1 MSLGESRSFGF
12 FAWTWAEP
20 LFIVEVRFPFG
31 SDCIPMTSAALCL
44 SLALQLPVAPDPLA
58 LDPDSLLALHQ
69 ALQSFGDFQQPYSA
83 PMDVNDPDAG
93 VTDATVEVSAGC
105 LQGGPQVIILD
116 ADIDEAPERYL
127 VLDKAWHDLPAG
139 TLLLVSGSSVTVI
152 PTHEDSPEL
161 ARAETLLAF
170 LDYLPISTDW
180 NALAVPNTALSVTEL
195 NPDEFLQGF
204 IPSSKV
210 EAVSEA
216 TLAIW
221 EGVLPNL
228 LLELWRRDEL
238 ARYRDDRLALVDP
251 HLYAEIAT
259 AFLQGNP
266 MEGADT
272 FHVYAVTAF
281 GQILLCGENTS
292 AQISIDPH
300 GGHVSTESDLP
311 DPADAVERNWKLAFL
326 LEALDGPYLDVT
338 DDDEQPLHAHA
349 RDRLG
354 PLAPNEIYSFSPAV
368 SEGGWNAAHL
378 VKADRLAE
386 LEALAGITPRKP
398 PTQPDGDNR

>member
-1 MSLGESRSFGF
+1 MSLGEPRSFGF
-12 FAWTWAEP
+12 IAWTWAEP
-20 LFIVEVRFPFG
+20 LFIVQVRFPFG
-31 SDCIPMTSAALCL
+31 SDCIPMTSTALCL
-44 SLALQLPVAPDPLA
+44 SLALQLPVAADPLA

-93 VTDATVEVSAGC
+93 ATDATVEVSAGC

-139 TLLLVSGSSVTVI
+139 TLLLVSGGSVTII
-152 PTHEDSPEL
+152 PTHEGSPEL

-180 NALAVPNTALSVTEL
+180 NALAVPNTALPVTEL
-195 NPDEFLQGF
+195 NSDEFLQGF

-210 EAVSEA
+210 EAVPEA
-216 TLAIW
+216 TLAAW

-228 LLELWRRDEL
+228 LLALWRRDGL
-238 ARYRDDRLALVDP
+238 ARYRNDKLAMVDP
-251 HLYAEIAT
+251 GRYAGLVAAHLR
-259 AFLQGNP
+259 GNP
-266 MEGADT
+266 LEAVDT
-272 FHVYAVTAF
+272 FHAYAVTAF
-281 GQILLCGENTS
+281 GQILICGETTAIQVSVDAHSGDVS
-292 AQISIDPH
+292 A
-300 GGHVSTESDLP
+300 VSDAPGPSD
-311 DPADAVERNWKLAFL
+311 AAERDWDLEYL
-326 LEALDGPYLDVT
+326 LTFLDGPYLDVT
-338 DDDEQPLHAHA
+338 DEDEQPLYEHA
-349 RDRLG
+349 RERLG
-354 PLAPNEIYSFSPAV
+354 PLAPHEIYSFSPAV

>member
-1 MSLGESRSFGF
+1 MDRERSALHRKG
-12 FAWTWAEP
+12 P
-20 LFIVEVRFPFG
+20 IPVQI
-31 SDCIPMTSAALCL
+31 SPMTSAAVCL
-44 SLALQLPVAPDPLA
+44 SLALQLPVASEPLA
-58 LDPDSLLALHQ
+58 VDPDSLLALHQ
-69 ALQSFGDFQQPYSA
+69 ALQSFGEFQQPYSA
-83 PMDVNDPDAG
+83 PVDVTDPDAG
-93 VTDATVEVSAGC
+93 ATDATVEISAGC
-105 LQGGPQVIILD
+105 VKDGPQVIILD
-116 ADIDEAPERYL
+116 ADVDDSSERYL
-127 VLDKAWHDLPAG
+127 VLNEPWQSLPAG
-139 TLLLVSGSSVTVI
+139 TLLLVSGSTATVI
-152 PTHEDSPEL
+152 STQEANKET
-161 ARAETLLAF
+161 AQAEAMLNF
-170 LDYLPISTDW
+170 LDYLPINLGS
-180 NALAVPNTALSVTEL
+180 NSLAGP
-195 NPDEFLQGF
+195 NPDVTAAEIDSDSFMQNF
-204 IPSSKV
+204 AMSS
-210 EAVSEA
+210 EGESVSEA
-216 TLAIW
+216 AFAAW
-221 EGVLPNL
+221 EGKLPGL
-228 LLELWRRDEL
+228 LLALWQRDGF
-238 ARYRDDRLALVDP
+238 ARYRDDKLALVDP
-251 HLYAEIAT
+251 HLYAEVAT

-300 GGHVSTESDLP
+300 SGHVSTESDLP